1 MVKVVIS
8 KCGVHQ
14 TREPSQMTFLMTF
27 HRESPSLKEILS
39 ENEVDVAYFLQLKM
53 GTDLLKEVVPE

>member
-1 MVKVVIS
+1 
-8 KCGVHQ
+8 
-14 TREPSQMTFLMTF
+14 MTFR
-27 HRESPSLKEILS
+27 RESPSLKEILS